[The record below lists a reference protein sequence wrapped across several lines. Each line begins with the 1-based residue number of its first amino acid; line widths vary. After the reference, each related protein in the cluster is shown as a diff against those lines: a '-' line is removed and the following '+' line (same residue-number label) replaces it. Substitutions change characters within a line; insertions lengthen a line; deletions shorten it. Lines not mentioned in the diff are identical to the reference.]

1 MSKLYQETI
10 FGRLPSS
17 WNVVKFKDILKLVN
31 EKSTDNS
38 IIMYSIT
45 NEGIFP
51 REEKFNKQLANKN
64 SKFKVIHKNNLIF
77 GMSREILNWG
87 IMGEE
92 VGGVSSAYTVY
103 QVDSS
108 INTRYLGYFIHNW
121 EKYFKDIIKP
131 ASREGQ
137 GIEKDILMT
146 KIMYVP
152 PEKDLNKMF
161 KIIDS
166 INEKIKI
173 NTHINNNLEILSKTI
188 FSQYFELFEY
198 PDQEEKPYKSNKGK
212 FKDSSIGPIPQNWD
226 LKTIDEL
233 AIVKGRIGWRGYR
246 STDLVDEGPWV
257 IGGKEINSNNV
268 NLTGAK
274 HITRSKYDESPEIKL
289 EDHDILLA
297 KTGTIGPV
305 AMYYKEYGEA
315 TINPNT
321 CIIRVTEN
329 YSSLLLTFLKSER
342 AQYYLKEY
350 STSSVQPA
358 INQTNIKKLTIPL
371 PNDINQLKQ
380 YAEIFSKINESQK
393 HLNLEIDYL
402 TKLRDTLLPKL
413 MSGEIDVSDINF
425 DLD

>member
-1 MSKLYQETI
+1 MRSKLISE
-10 FGRLPSS
+10 
-17 WNVVKFKDILKLVN
+17 
-31 EKSTDNS
+31 
-38 IIMYSIT
+38 
-45 NEGIFP
+45 
-51 REEKFNKQLANKN
+51 
-64 SKFKVIHKNNLIF
+64 
-77 GMSREILNWG
+77 
-87 IMGEE
+87 
-92 VGGVSSAYTVY
+92 
-103 QVDSS
+103 
-108 INTRYLGYFIHNW
+108 
-121 EKYFKDIIKP
+121 
-131 ASREGQ
+131 
-137 GIEKDILMT
+137 
-146 KIMYVP
+146 
-152 PEKDLNKMF
+152 
-161 KIIDS
+161 
-166 INEKIKI
+166 
-173 NTHINNNLEILSKTI
+173 NNNLELLSKTI
-188 FSQYFELFEY
+188 FTQYFELFEY
-198 PDQEEKPYKSNKGK
+198 PDQEEKPYKSNEGE
-212 FKDSSIGPIPQNWD
+212 FKDSSIGPIPKNWD

-393 HLNLEIDYL
+393 HLNQEIDYL

-425 DLD
+425 DFNLFIAYYKIWKILLKMLINVLRNIKRK